1 MSFEPNLMWYSI
13 YKIHIIPQV
22 GLEHFTPMTSIRAI
36 HCQLLLHL
44 TNMFS

>member
-1 MSFEPNLMWYSI
+1 MWYSI

-22 GLEHFTPMTSIRAI
+22 GLEHFTPMTSIRATDIRAI